1 MTSFLGREAAQTA
14 SQVEDFGLPAILEK
28 MNFLFTPL
36 NSGPFW
42 DISRKFQKFLIISQS
57 SLQHE
62 NQWKLTLVPMAPN
75 GSSAECFFQNSC
87 LIDSLVGKLTFYHV
101 SQTLANMPA
110 NIG

>member
-1 MTSFLGREAAQTA
+1 MHPFQNFMKPQILSLTSFLGREAAQTA

-62 NQWKLTLVPMAPN
+62 NQWKLTLVDHCDICA
-75 GSSAECFFQNSC
+75 S
-87 LIDSLVGKLTFYHV
+87 FYD
-101 SQTLANMPA
+101 ADY
-110 NIG
+110 